1 MIRTYKYIVH
11 AGLQQEIQIIFG
23 KPLMLP
29 AFCEVGGGFSI
40 LKKVI
45 FEQIQGHFFQFI
57 RICAHKRALFSI
69 HRKVSGINLWPEDH
83 WSCIAHSAEDMLKSA
98 VIEEKMFKHSPW
110 AGADNPLRPNVFK
123 IFMSA
128 GRPNHYGHLLQV

>member
-23 KPLMLP
+23 KRLMLS

-45 FEQIQGHFFQFI
+45 FEQI
-57 RICAHKRALFSI
+57 
-69 HRKVSGINLWPEDH
+69 
-83 WSCIAHSAEDMLKSA
+83 
-98 VIEEKMFKHSPW
+98 
-110 AGADNPLRPNVFK
+110 
-123 IFMSA
+123 
-128 GRPNHYGHLLQV
+128 